1 MEVFFLAYIEK
12 NLDRKFEI
20 AGFHLEEISNHFE
33 KLFITKD
40 IMKGIS
46 YKEVRYIIV
55 DTLEQLYPKYQES
68 LDNLCIKDVHKAI
81 KSVLSIS
88 RLNDYYIVT
97 CGILELFFE
106 QYEVYDYLIN
116 REYNLRAEA
125 NSIGLALG
133 LYRSA
138 IPRSNKSI

>member
-1 MEVFFLAYIEK
+1 MAYIEK

-20 AGFHLEEISNHFE
+20 AGFRLEGITNHFE

-40 IMKGIS
+40 VIAGIS
-46 YKEVRYIIV
+46 YKEVQDIII
-55 DTLEQLYPKYQES
+55 DTLKQLYPKYQES
-68 LDNLCIKDVHKAI
+68 LDDLYIKDVYKAI
-81 KSVLSIS
+81 RSVLLMTN
-88 RLNDYYIVT
+88 LNDYYIVT
-97 CGILELFFE
+97 CGVLELFFE

-116 REYNLRAEA
+116 KEYDLRAEA

>member
-1 MEVFFLAYIEK
+1 MAYIEK

-20 AGFHLEEISNHFE
+20 AGFHLVGITNHFE

-40 IMKGIS
+40 AIAGMS
-46 YKEVRYIIV
+46 YKEVRDIII
-55 DTLEQLYPKYQES
+55 DTLKQLYPKYQES
-68 LDNLCIKDVHKAI
+68 LDDLYIKDVHKAI
-81 KSVLSIS
+81 RNVL
-88 RLNDYYIVT
+88 LVTNFNDYYIVT

-116 REYNLRAEA
+116 KEYDLRAEA
-125 NSIGLALG
+125 HAIGTSLG

-138 IPRSNKSI
+138 IHRSNS